1 MARLKILN
9 YPFFSRDLRESTET
23 HNMTVTS
30 QGHGVDNNDSF
41 ADVGNNSRQ
50 RHVTSGSKSSMFS
63 YKLAESPKRFPTQ
76 DVNE

>member
-1 MARLKILN
+1 
-9 YPFFSRDLRESTET
+9 
-23 HNMTVTS
+23 MTVTS

-41 ADVGNNSRQ
+41 ADVGNNGWQ